1 MLDKIILCLCLGLSS
16 AAIAES
22 IDSASKKT
30 LKFEFKEHPGTSYTF
45 EELNLIVDKNLK
57 VIVSIFPEL
66 QGIYVDEKTGEI
78 VLTVLKN
85 ETDSIRL
92 QKVKCILGLPVKLMV
107 ISAPLLRQ

>member
-16 AAIAES
+16 VAIAES

-78 VLTVLKN
+78 VLTVLESKN
-85 ETDSIRL
+85 NLIKL
-92 QKVKCILGLPVKLMV
+92 QQVKCKLNLPVKLM
-107 ISAPLLRQ
+107 IITAPLLRQ

>member
-1 MLDKIILCLCLGLSS
+1 MFDKIILCLCLSISS
-16 AAIAES
+16 AAIAED
-22 IDSASKKT
+22 IGSASKKT
-30 LKFEFKEHPGTSYTF
+30 LKFEFKEYSGTSYTF
-45 EELNLIVDKNLK
+45 EELNLIVDKNLE
-57 VIVSIFPEL
+57 VIVSIFPEI
-66 QGIYVDEKTGEI
+66 QGIHVDEKTGEI

>member
-1 MLDKIILCLCLGLSS
+1 MLDKIILCLCLSLSS
-16 AAIAES
+16 VAIAES

-30 LKFEFKEHPGTSYTF
+30 LKFEFKEYPGKSYTF

-85 ETDSIRL
+85 ETDSISL
-92 QKVKCILGLPVKLMV
+92 QKDKCILVGLTHCYL
-107 ISAPLLRQ
+107 

>member
-85 ETDSIRL
+85 ETDSVIPPFL
-92 QKVKCILGLPVKLMV
+92 IELMGRKFKALV
-107 ISAPLLRQ
+107 IV